1 MHRLKMA
8 IQKIS
13 TEQLLQLS
21 EQYPVLDVRSPGEYV
36 HAHIPGAYSLP
47 LFSDEERKK
56 IGTAYKQESREKAIK
71 YGLDFFG
78 VKMRPMVEEV
88 EKIIKN
94 YKPAITSNPKP
105 QTSNAVIVHC
115 WRGGMRSSAVA
126 WLLNFYGFD
135 IYLLEGGYK
144 AYRNW
149 VLEQFDKPYD
159 FNIVGGYTGSGKTEL
174 LKALHESGHAIIDL
188 EGLANHKGS
197 AFGALGQPP
206 QPKQEMFEN
215 LLATALDQNREKI
228 FWLEDESQRIG
239 ALNIPHG
246 FWNTMRTKPVC
257 FMDIP
262 FEQRLDFICSGY
274 GSIEK
279 EFLINSIVRI
289 KKRLGPMETKTAIGF
304 LVEDDV
310 NECFRILLSYYDK
323 TYLKALQSRE
333 NLASLLNKIACSGV
347 DAISNTEKL
356 ISCVT
361 VNS

>member
-1 MHRLKMA
+1 MA
-8 IQKIS
+8 IKKI
-13 TEQLLQLS
+13 TIEQLPELAQ
-21 EQYPVLDVRSPGEYV
+21 QYPVFDVRSPGEYIQ
-36 HAHIPGAYSLP
+36 AHIPAAYSLP
-47 LFSDEERKK
+47 LFNDEVRKI

-71 YGLDFFG
+71 LGLDFFG

-88 EKIIKN
+88 EKINKN
-94 YKPAITSNPKP
+94 HKPNVTSSPNP
-105 QTSNAVIVHC
+105 QTSNFVIVHC

-135 IYLLEGGYK
+135 VYLLEGGYK

-149 VLEQFDKPYD
+149 VLQQFEKEYD
-159 FNIVGGYTGSGKTEL
+159 LNIIGGYTGSGKTEL
-174 LKALHESGHAIIDL
+174 LKELEKNGHAIIDL

-215 LLATALDQNREKI
+215 LLAAALDQNSKRS

-246 FWNTMRTKPVC
+246 FWNTMRTKMVY

-262 FEQRLDFICSGY
+262 FEERLDHITAGY

-279 EFLINSIVRI
+279 EHLINAIVRI
-289 KKRLGPMETKTAIGF
+289 KKRLGPLETKTAIGF
-304 LVEDDV
+304 LVEDNV
-310 NECFRILLSYYDK
+310 KECFRILLSYYDK
-323 TYLKALQSRE
+323 TYLKGLHKRE
-333 NLASLLNKIACSGV
+333 NLAALLNKIDCSGV
-347 DAISNTEKL
+347 DAVSNTEKL
-356 ISCVT
+356 ISCAT
-361 VNS
+361 VNT

>member
-1 MHRLKMA
+1 MA

-21 EQYPVLDVRSPGEYV
+21 EQYPVLDVRSPGEYI

-47 LFSDEERKK
+47 LFSDEERKR

-78 VKMRPMVEEV
+78 VKMRPMVEEA
-88 EKIIKN
+88 EKMVSGFGLRVNSSTIR
-94 YKPAITSNPKP
+94 NP
-105 QTSNAVIVHC
+105 QSATHNALIVHC

-149 VLEQFDKPYD
+149 VLQQFDKPYD
-159 FNIVGGYTGSGKTEL
+159 FNIIGGYTGSGKTEL
-174 LKALHESGHAIIDL
+174 LKVLQQNGHAIIDL

-206 QPKQEMFEN
+206 QPTQEMFEN
-215 LLATALDQNREKI
+215 LLATALDQRREKL

-239 ALNIPHG
+239 SLNIPHG
-246 FWNTMRTKPVC
+246 FWNTMRTKQVF

-262 FEQRLDFICSGY
+262 FEQRLDHICSGY
-274 GSIEK
+274 GNIEK
-279 EFLINSIVRI
+279 EALINSIVRI
-289 KKRLGPMETKTAIGF
+289 KKRLGPLETKTAIGF
-304 LVEDDV
+304 LIEDDIK
-310 NECFRILLSYYDK
+310 ECFRILLSYYDK
-323 TYLKALQSRE
+323 TYLKALQNRE
-333 NLASLLNKIACSGV
+333 NLATLLNKIGCSDV

-356 ISCVT
+356 ISCAT
-361 VNS
+361 VNT